1 MRLTTSLLELDNLV
15 VNIELTL
22 GSIVQGVALSFLA
35 ENARN
40 SLGLHESVTW
50 LYLAS
55 GLLIILIFW
64 SRSIIHTLTLI
75 RWPLEF
81 GHNFL
86 YIACTLVETL
96 LFTRLTNPVEW
107 FELTAAYAVAVWI
120 LFVYDLRFLRLR
132 EADSGSAAT
141 RHLLSTIKGDQQLNI
156 YLLVPGLFLYAIVSL
171 TCLKLW
177 PRSFVARQ
185 AHGWLALGQVI
196 TLLGYLYYVVRLF
209 ARFAP
214 LVAERQEE
222 RRRLSEKS

>member
-55 GLLIILIFW
+55 GLVIILIFW

-96 LFTRLTNPVEW
+96 LFTRLTSPVEW
-107 FELTAAYAVAVWI
+107 FELTAAYAVAVWV
-120 LFVYDLRFLRLR
+120 LFVYDLRFLRPR
-132 EADSGSAAT
+132 EADLASDTTQRLLAA
-141 RHLLSTIKGDQQLNI
+141 IKGDQQLNI
-156 YLLVPGLFLYAIVSL
+156 WLLIPALFVYALASIV
-171 TCLKLW
+171 CLKMW
-177 PRSFVARQ
+177 PGSFIARQ
-185 AHGWLALGQVI
+185 AHGWLAFGQLI
-196 TLLGYLYYVVRLF
+196 TLLVYLYYVVRLF

-214 LVAERQEE
+214 LVAQRQEE
-222 RRRLSEKS
+222 RERLSKKS

>member
-177 PRSFVARQ
+177 PGSFVARQ